1 MGLLRNE
8 EKGVIEEEGWGNGRG
23 RERRLYCLL
32 SPSAGSL
39 AAEPLIHLHSAT

>member
-8 EKGVIEEEGWGNGRG
+8 EKGVIEEEGCRNGRG
-23 RERRLYCLL
+23 RERRQYYLHQ
-32 SPSAGSL
+32 L